1 MRKGKSKQMI
11 LNLNTYR
18 TSIFLKF
25 CYFLS
30 LFLLLSCG
38 ADTSKKEKTTQ
49 EEFNKVDNQIS
60 ANNKKKTILFFGD
73 SLTAGYGLEDEN
85 DAFPA
90 LIQSRIDSL
99 DLGYT
104 VINSG
109 LSGETTA
116 GGRSR
121 IKWVLNQNV
130 DIFVLELGANDGL
143 RGVPLNETKENL
155 QAIIDIV
162 LEENPETKIILA
174 GMQLPPNM
182 GQDYTSEFRTIFPD
196 LAKKNKLELIPFLL
210 KDVGGIPELN
220 QGDGIHP
227 TVEGQ
232 KIVAENVWA
241 VLKNVL
247 INS

>member
-18 TSIFLKF
+18 EPIFLKF

-38 ADTSKKEKTTQ
+38 ADVSKKEKTTQ
-49 EEFNKVDNQIS
+49 TESSTIEDQTNL
-60 ANNKKKTILFFGD
+60 NNKKKTILFFGD
-73 SLTAGYGLEDEN
+73 SLTAGYGLDDEN

-99 DLGYT
+99 ELGYT

-121 IKWVLNQNV
+121 IKWVLNQNI

-143 RGVPLNETKENL
+143 RGVPLNETRENL

-162 LEENPETKIILA
+162 IEKNPDTKIILA

-182 GQDYTSEFRTIFPD
+182 GEDYTIEFKTIFPA

-210 KDVGGIPELN
+210 ENVGGIPELN

-232 KIVAENVWA
+232 KIVADNVWV
-241 VLKNVL
+241 VLEKV
-247 INS
+247 IIK